1 MVELVLGLLVS
12 GLLWVCSYRAL
23 CLINARCSAE
33 WNCRLVTA
41 AHGVLI
47 TCLSYKN
54 GFIDNRWPFT
64 DPGLP
69 NTQYEVQ
76 IIVLCLGYFMFD
88 FSWCV
93 YHGTEGI
100 VMLTHHCASI
110 FGLTAAL
117 ILGVSG
123 TDVIGVIFGAEL
135 TNPFLQLRWFLKET
149 GRYHTLLGE
158 INDFLFISLFAGV
171 RIGVGGYFFYTEWT
185 NDRPLLL
192 FKLGGTLLYIVS
204 WVFMLQIGRFAIR
217 KYSRM
222 YREWRMKSSSHKM
235 KVSHSNGAFNHVK

>member
-1 MVELVLGLLVS
+1 MVELVLGLLELATMVEVVLGLLELATMVELVLGLLVS

-23 CLINARCSAE
+23 CLINSRCSAE

-69 NTQYEVQ
+69 NTEYEVQ

-110 FGLTAAL
+110 FGLTAGKEDSLDHKVRGL
-117 ILGVSG
+117 IPIPGVCTMGQRGSSCSLIIVQVYLDSLQELVPSDIPLG
-123 TDVIGVIFGAEL
+123 
-135 TNPFLQLRWFLKET
+135 P
-149 GRYHTLLGE
+149 
-158 INDFLFISLFAGV
+158 
-171 RIGVGGYFFYTEWT
+171 
-185 NDRPLLL
+185 
-192 FKLGGTLLYIVS
+192 
-204 WVFMLQIGRFAIR
+204 
-217 KYSRM
+217 
-222 YREWRMKSSSHKM
+222 REAR
-235 KVSHSNGAFNHVK
+235 